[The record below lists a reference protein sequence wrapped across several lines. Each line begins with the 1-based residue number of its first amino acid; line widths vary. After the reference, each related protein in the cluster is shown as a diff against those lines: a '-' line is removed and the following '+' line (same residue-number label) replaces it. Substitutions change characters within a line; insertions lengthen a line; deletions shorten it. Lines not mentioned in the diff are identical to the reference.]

1 MKWKYI
7 LLMSFV
13 ILACG
18 PSEEEIQSQID
29 TAVEQ
34 ALETSTTTSIPV
46 TTSTSTSTT
55 TIVESK
61 SFYEEVYEEEFY
73 FLLNSSDYL
82 INSSN
87 YYLRL
92 RATWSSVKNVL
103 LHFSDYGEVC
113 TNSKD
118 SNLNGNKS
126 YIAILINSDIENC
139 FNSKEL
145 IAIEIRGENVKNTV
159 VFYNNS
165 TYSNYFDSNVINKQI
180 EFTCCHQIEFEELNN
195 FFTELKN
202 IYKNPPTT
210 TTTLAPT
217 TTTSTLAPTTTTSTL
232 APTTTTSTTTTTLF
246 TDNEVPTWPNK
257 EVTITNINPTYFE
270 VLWNTASDNINV
282 AGYKFYL
289 NNQLKGEFVRNNDNN
304 SIFLDGLTSG
314 TTYNLEIVA
323 YDDAG
328 NTSTN
333 NPRTTVVTS
342 GTSSNTSNQT
352 TTTTT
357 LACLEDN
364 EPPALVNYSY
374 SPNSVDV
381 SSAPGQVEV
390 LLTVT
395 DNCSGVGTG
404 FYGIDVTTSPSTGF
418 STASLI
424 SGTNTNGVWK
434 AVINIPQNHFQSTF
448 SITLYPL
455 GDNRQN
461 TGGFTQLG
469 TFEVINNP

>member
-1 MKWKYI
+1 MKKLI
-7 LLMSFV
+7 IIFLIFFIS
-13 ILACG
+13 CG

-126 YIAILINSDIENC
+126 YIAILINGDSENC
-139 FNSKEL
+139 FSSKEL

-180 EFTCCHQIEFEELNN
+180 EFICCHQIEFEELNN
-195 FFTELKN
+195 IFTELKN

-217 TTTSTLAPTTTTSTL
+217 TTTSTTTTTL
-232 APTTTTSTTTTTLF
+232 APTTTTSTTTTTLY
-246 TDNEVPTWPNK
+246 TDNEAPTWPNK
-257 EVTITNINPTYFE
+257 QISTLLILKYFGIPLQTI
-270 VLWNTASDNINV
+270 
-282 AGYKFYL
+282 
-289 NNQLKGEFVRNNDNN
+289 
-304 SIFLDGLTSG
+304 
-314 TTYNLEIVA
+314 
-323 YDDAG
+323 
-328 NTSTN
+328 
-333 NPRTTVVTS
+333 
-342 GTSSNTSNQT
+342 
-352 TTTTT
+352 
-357 LACLEDN
+357 
-364 EPPALVNYSY
+364 
-374 SPNSVDV
+374 
-381 SSAPGQVEV
+381 
-390 LLTVT
+390 
-395 DNCSGVGTG
+395 
-404 FYGIDVTTSPSTGF
+404 
-418 STASLI
+418 
-424 SGTNTNGVWK
+424 
-434 AVINIPQNHFQSTF
+434 
-448 SITLYPL
+448 
-455 GDNRQN
+455 
-461 TGGFTQLG
+461 
-469 TFEVINNP
+469 